1 MGHEIVDDKSSEEE
15 EEKVKT
21 GLIEYSLDDSKET

>member
-15 EEKVKT
+15 EEKVNT